1 MQEGWAG
8 SSLRL
13 RATPALAPEKSD
25 SAAVAATRDL
35 RFNIVRVDTP
45 VYRKLNL
52 NESLGKKRR
61 EAVETVDHCE
71 GNDEKERA
79 GHL

>member
-13 RATPALAPEKSD
+13 RPTPALAPEKSV
-25 SAAVAATRDL
+25 SAAVAAARDL
-35 RFNIVRVDTP
+35 RFNIVYEDTP

-52 NESLGKKRR
+52 NESLGKK
-61 EAVETVDHCE
+61 
-71 GNDEKERA
+71 ERQ
-79 GHL
+79 